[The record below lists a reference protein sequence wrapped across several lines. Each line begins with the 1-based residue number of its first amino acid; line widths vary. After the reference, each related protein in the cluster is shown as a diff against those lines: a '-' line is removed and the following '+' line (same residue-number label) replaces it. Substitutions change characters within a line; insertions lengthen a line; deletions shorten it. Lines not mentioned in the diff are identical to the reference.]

1 MKNDFSNKVLIKR
14 DLFLLYFLFVCFAE
28 AELAKAQKLESDM
41 SHCDAGGQQP
51 LTEKLTDY
59 EKNKR
64 KLKKS
69 HLADLGHCST
79 YGSTDRSDRALP
91 PTATLRGTN

>member
-1 MKNDFSNKVLIKR
+1 
-14 DLFLLYFLFVCFAE
+14 
-28 AELAKAQKLESDM
+28 M
-41 SHCDAGGQQP
+41 SHCDAGGQQEA

-69 HLADLGHCST
+69 HIEMASCST